1 VAPGQGFPALVV
13 LTWLGR
19 AGSRAIRGQQWHH
32 VAVNLRLF
40 VALEPP
46 DLVRHRL
53 STLKAELQR
62 AAGRGSGDV
71 KWVAIDNVHLTLQF
85 LGAVPE
91 ERVDPVKVA
100 VATAAAEAR
109 PLHLELR
116 GAGGFPSGRRAR
128 VLWAG
133 VGGEVAQLT
142 ALVAALGRR
151 LGPLGFAAEER
162 PFSPH
167 ITLGR
172 SRDPRGAPGLAAAL
186 ALAAESPG
194 APWRATE
201 VVLFQSFLSPK
212 GPRYEALARAALGTP
227 G

>member
-1 VAPGQGFPALVV
+1 M
-13 LTWLGR
+13 
-19 AGSRAIRGQQWHH
+19 
-32 VAVNLRLF
+32 NLRLF

-46 DLVRHRL
+46 DPVRHRL
-53 STLKAELQR
+53 AALKAELQR
-62 AAGRGSGDV
+62 AAGRGSRDV
-71 KWVAIDNVHLTLQF
+71 KWVAVENVHLTLQF

-91 ERVDPVKVA
+91 ERADPVKAA
-100 VATAAAEAR
+100 VASAAAEAR

-116 GAGGFPSGRRAR
+116 GAGGFPSARRTR

-133 VGGEVAQLT
+133 VAGDLAQLAQLA
-142 ALVAALGRR
+142 ALVAALGRH
-151 LGPLGFAAEER
+151 LGPLGFAAEKR

-172 SRDPRGAPGLAAAL
+172 ARDPRGAPGLAAAL
-186 ALAAESPG
+186 ALAAEAPG
-194 APWRATE
+194 VPWRATE

-212 GPRYEALARAALGTP
+212 GPRYEALARAALGTA

>member
-1 VAPGQGFPALVV
+1 M
-13 LTWLGR
+13 
-19 AGSRAIRGQQWHH
+19 
-32 VAVNLRLF
+32 NLRLF

-53 STLKAELQR
+53 ATLKDDLRR

-71 KWVAIDNVHLTLQF
+71 KWVAVDNVHLTLQF

-91 ERVDPVKVA
+91 ERVDPVKAA
-100 VATAAAEAR
+100 VAAAAAEAR
-109 PLHLELR
+109 TLRLELR
-116 GAGGFPSGRRAR
+116 GAGGFPSARRAR

-133 VGGEVAQLT
+133 VSGDVAQLA

-172 SRDPRGAPGLAAAL
+172 ARDPRGAPGLAAAL
-186 ALAAESPG
+186 ALAAEAPG
-194 APWRATE
+194 VPWRATE
-201 VVLFQSFLSPK
+201 VVLFQSFLSAK
-212 GPRYEALARAALGTP
+212 GPRYEALARAALGSA